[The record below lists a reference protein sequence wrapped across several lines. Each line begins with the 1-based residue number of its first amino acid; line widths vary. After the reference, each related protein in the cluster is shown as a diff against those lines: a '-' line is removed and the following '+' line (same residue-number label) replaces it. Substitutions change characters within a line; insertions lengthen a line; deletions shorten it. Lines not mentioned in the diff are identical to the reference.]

1 MKTASELSK
10 LYRTIDLKSL
20 SPTAKETLKKIVK
33 ANGNWKRKDE
43 KAQQVFLDFYDKLKD
58 KKPEFIKNTP
68 EYRAKVL
75 EAKKSNVLKAR
86 TAKNAK
92 SQNQKQEDEG
102 KGSERDARRPAKS
115 PGWRLKGK
123 HNYKKPT
130 IADIRAKRAYFEN
143 RVNRADKKRKK
154 FPMLEKGGYME
165 KGGSK
170 NYVAV
175 SEKDGYWY
183 IISKPSTKENAQ
195 KQIDLGVPKGE
206 VGKVVTLQQA
216 KEHKKV
222 IGKEYLIL
230 EKGGYMAKGG
240 VTNYVAVSEKD
251 GYWYILSKP
260 STKAN
265 AQKIIDLGVPKGE
278 VGKVVTLQQAKE
290 YKKVIGKEYLTL
302 EKGGYMAKGGKT
314 PFEKLS
320 DKVAKNYQGDKVPK
334 KYQSLYGKTYDKSE
348 AKEVGDKV
356 AAKVYRLQLKNKKM
370 KSGGEILYTEKHR
383 KD

>member
-154 FPMLEKGGYME
+154 FPMLEKGGYM
-165 KGGSK
+165 
-170 NYVAV
+170 
-175 SEKDGYWY
+175 
-183 IISKPSTKENAQ
+183 
-195 KQIDLGVPKGE
+195 
-206 VGKVVTLQQA
+206 
-216 KEHKKV
+216 
-222 IGKEYLIL
+222 
-230 EKGGYMAKGG
+230 
-240 VTNYVAVSEKD
+240 
-251 GYWYILSKP
+251 
-260 STKAN
+260 
-265 AQKIIDLGVPKGE
+265 
-278 VGKVVTLQQAKE
+278 
-290 YKKVIGKEYLTL
+290 
-302 EKGGYMAKGGKT
+302 AKGGKT

>member
-183 IISKPSTKENAQ
+183 IISKPSTK
-195 KQIDLGVPKGE
+195 
-206 VGKVVTLQQA
+206 
-216 KEHKKV
+216 
-222 IGKEYLIL
+222 
-230 EKGGYMAKGG
+230 
-240 VTNYVAVSEKD
+240 
-251 GYWYILSKP
+251 
-260 STKAN
+260 AN